1 MGFLQRIFS
10 TGSGAKSS
18 AKALYAKLMRQ
29 SRTPE
34 FFGDGRFPDSY
45 DGRLDL
51 LTMHLCVLMANV
63 QAKER
68 DAKIDTGKN
77 NENSLSQLVFDV
89 MVNDLDTAL
98 REEGYTDTGVKRRIK
113 PMIGFFYKRLKT
125 LTESLGDVASLKS
138 AILEGPLGDDQD
150 EFAGQMAEY
159 LSGFHKNLD
168 QASLENIFKGEFAF
182 PNF

>member
-10 TGSGAKSS
+10 TGLGAKSP

-29 SRTPE
+29 SRRPE
-34 FFGDGRFPDSY
+34 FFGEGRFPDSY

-68 DAKIDTGKN
+68 AANIDTGKN
-77 NENSLSQLVFDV
+77 NENSLSQHIFDV

-125 LTESLGDVASLKS
+125 LTESLGEPENIKS
-138 AILEGPLGDDQD
+138 AILEGSLGDEQD
-150 EFAGQMAEY
+150 GFARQMAGY
-159 LSGFHKNLD
+159 LSGFHKNLE
-168 QASLENIFKGEFAF
+168 QASLDEILKSEFAF